1 MERRLFSSGPLFSGH
16 KKAPSWALTGG
27 AVPAPAGP
35 GRFDLL
41 LDGILEY
48 LVLLRDVPAVVD
60 FFERCASVVEDVA
73 LGRVAAAL
81 IDGGALPVGF
91 IVEIEPGLP

>member
-1 MERRLFSSGPLFSGH
+1 MEWRLFSPGPLFSGH

-35 GRFDLL
+35 GSFDFL

-48 LVLLRDVPAVVD
+48 LVLLGDVPAVID
-60 FFERCASVVEDVA
+60 LFERCAAVIEDQT
-73 LGRVAAAL
+73 LRRLAAPL
-81 IDGGALPVGF
+81 IDGAALSVGL
-91 IVEIEPGLP
+91 IDAIEPR